1 MPFLNQPAI
10 SSSIITDVSSATA
23 VSLTANTPATV
34 LSAGNRIGSV
44 VKNTGSGSVVVSYGL
59 SSSKKAYDVTLTPG
73 MSYLQDYPE
82 IYPYSASSSVN
93 GSISVVEIL

>member
-1 MPFLNQPAI
+1 MPFINQPSVSA
-10 SSSIITDVSSATA
+10 SVITDVTSSTN

-34 LSAGNRIGSV
+34 LSAGSRVSSV
-44 VKNTGSGSVVVSYGL
+44 VKNTGSSSVVVSYGL

-73 MSYLQDYPE
+73 MSYLQDFPE
-82 IYPYSASSSVN
+82 IYPYSALSAVN